1 MSRKYSKAYIDSILG
16 IEKKSTNYHTVIHI
30 KNTYSRWQNILSD
43 LDPKKDKD
51 SIKIVYETLE
61 ICREAIK
68 IYSEESIDLDDY
80 SKTKGHYSIL
90 FFCIIVIIIST
101 FWLSLSDKENILNR
115 NIAITDNPIDK
126 LNEENPVIDSLVNEW
141 RNQTESRLKIKEQTK
156 NNKKPIVR
164 ENLNDIELF
173 NHDTQNSE
181 FKKNEVALD
190 GKQKKLQQIDNAKR
204 KTKKSEKKVE
214 KNADIQDNFTDKCH
228 PDNSS
233 TTYDTYAYLKNTR
246 KNNLAERVSVISS
259 DLYKPNVIEKY
270 DIYLNANKNIEK
282 FTNKNTKANRVSV
295 MCFID
300 ESGIVRGVDFADN
313 YDNHFLKNIIRDF
326 AMKLDFNPATSDKWP
341 VCSWKNVAI
350 YYSRAN

>member
-1 MSRKYSKAYIDSILG
+1 MSKKYSKAYIDSMLG
-16 IEKKSTNYHTVIHI
+16 IEKNSTNYHTVVHI
-30 KNTYSRWQNILSD
+30 KNTYSRWQSILSD

-51 SIKIVYETLE
+51 SIKIAYETLD

-68 IYSEESIDLDDY
+68 IYSESIIDLDDY
-80 SKTKGHYSIL
+80 STTKGHYSIL
-90 FFCIIVIIIST
+90 FFCIFVIILST
-101 FWLSLSDKENILNR
+101 FWLSLSDKENKLNG
-115 NIAITDNPIDK
+115 NIAIIDNPIDK

-141 RNQTESRLKIKEQTK
+141 SNQIESRLKIKELTR

-164 ENLNDIELF
+164 ENLNYSYVF
-173 NHDTQNSE
+173 NQDTQNWE
-181 FKKNEVALD
+181 FKKNEEASD
-190 GKQKKLQQIDNAKR
+190 GAENQLQQIDEAKR
-204 KTKKSEKKVE
+204 KTKKREKKVE
-214 KNADIQDNFTDKCH
+214 KNTDILDNFTDKCH
-228 PDNSS
+228 PDNTS
-233 TTYDTYAYLKNTR
+233 TIYHTYAYLKNTR
-246 KNNLAERVSVISS
+246 KNNLAERVSVRSR
-259 DLYKPNVIEKY
+259 DLYKSNVIEKY

-313 YDNHFLKNIIRDF
+313 YDYHFLINIIRDF